1 MMMIHCNYSAWSGSG
16 VGGGVAVQVISI
28 PEETVQFD
36 CYKPS
41 SEKGR
46 QTEREREVEGH
57 QCNRITAA
65 NE

>member
-1 MMMIHCNYSAWSGSG
+1 MMMIHCNYSAWSGGS
-16 VGGGVAVQVISI
+16 GGGVAVQVISI

-46 QTEREREVEGH
+46 QREVEGH